1 MHGILHCLLIR
12 MYAKVTEQLGLAPGG
27 EFRVAY
33 QEARKVAGCKIIL
46 GDMPINLTLSRSFNA
61 LPWYRKL
68 KLALTIF
75 FTNHN
80 VT

>member
-1 MHGILHCLLIR
+1 

-33 QEARKVAGCKIIL
+33 QEAMKISGCKIIL
-46 GDMPINLTLSRSFNA
+46 GDMPINLTLNRSFNA

-68 KLALTIF
+68 KLAFTIF